1 MKKVEAAALALE
13 KSKIIIDNIV
23 QILSISEK
31 VNAYMNFVSV
41 KINNIN
47 TCVLDI
53 YIPDRKFEKHL
64 NLEITC
70 DHYLVLYTR
79 LLNDL
84 LDIFLEHETIGVT
97 RYYSIKSMQENFAG
111 INAVNKLGSKI
122 KINLN
127 SSGLEFNN
135 LISEYTRRYDEFEKS
150 LEQEYKIKI

>member
-1 MKKVEAAALALE
+1 MKKVEAATLALE

-23 QILSISEK
+23 SILSIPEK
-31 VNAYMNFVSV
+31 VNAYMNFTSA

-53 YIPDRKFEKHL
+53 YIPDRKFEKHID
-64 NLEITC
+64 LEITH
-70 DHYLVLYTR
+70 DHDLVLYAQ

-84 LDIFLEHETIGVT
+84 LDTFLEHETMGVT
-97 RYYSIKSMQENFAG
+97 RYYSIKSMQENFTG
-111 INAVNKLGSKI
+111 INAVNTLESKI

-135 LISEYTRRYDEFEKS
+135 LISEYTKRYDEFEKS
-150 LEQEYKIKI
+150 LEQEHKTK